1 MEYINVIIVAIVG
14 GGGCGI
20 IFLLRWWWFFPL
32 FCCFKRCMAMPVFF
46 FNVAAKTK
54 MFTEMNVTLRTLLV
68 RPHGCFWFCFL
79 FYGSTWLVSYMTSVS
94 QTLQPSA
101 LALMKTEV
109 VCTSCPCQSL
119 KHTNAGGP
127 SQRPFPYITAWKQ
140 QSILLRARCAIMNE
154 NLPKLFFFAVA
165 QPDPLERLG
174 EERHL

>member
-1 MEYINVIIVAIVG
+1 MHYASRCAPVLSLRATAAAELEMVIDGIYKCHYCCHCGGRWLWDHFSVAMMM
-14 GGGCGI
+14 
-20 IFLLRWWWFFPL
+20 IFPFILLL
-32 FCCFKRCMAMPVFF
+32 QAMHGNACFF

-127 SQRPFPYITAWKQ
+127 SQRPFPYITA
-140 QSILLRARCAIMNE
+140 
-154 NLPKLFFFAVA
+154 
-165 QPDPLERLG
+165 
-174 EERHL
+174 